1 MKNFKKLLSYIRGY
15 EFLYFMALIFLILS
29 QIAVALQPQ
38 LIKIT
43 IDSAIN
49 GKALGTDLLSSIV
62 SFFESDLHGTKGLI
76 IMGGFILALSLIRG
90 VFTFL
95 RISTANIA
103 TSNSMKRLRD
113 KLYNHIQLL
122 PYSYHT
128 TSSTGDLIQRCT
140 SDVQTVGMALYSQI
154 LDALSSTFLIVYSV
168 YLMSKLNI
176 SLMLISLALMPVIF
190 TGSAIFSK
198 KMQKKFQDV
207 SETEAKMTSVIQEN
221 LTGIRVVR
229 AFSRHD
235 YEIEKFRKISEL
247 YRDKNI
253 KINTNYAEFW
263 TFMDMISV
271 TQVMAILLYGGLL
284 AYRDVITLGDLVAF
298 LSYTAILT
306 QPLKRMGRV
315 ITSITRACV
324 ATGRIEKVL
333 QEKPEDI
340 RPTKAEPNLDGNV
353 VFENVS
359 FSYPNSENLVLDSVS
374 FKIEKGQTVAILG
387 HTGSGKS
394 SLMHLLAR
402 LYDCNND
409 SGSITINGKNINQ
422 LDKAWVRKNIG
433 LVLQE
438 PYLYSKTIM
447 ENIKLAHPEIEDEEA
462 IYYSKIAAMDEE
474 IKNFDEGYESM
485 VGEKGVSLSGG
496 QRQRLAIA
504 RTLIKKSP
512 ILIFDD
518 SLSAVDT
525 KTDIAIRKAL
535 NSEKKNKTTII
546 ISHRISTVQDADK
559 IIVLEGGKVVQE
571 GKHDELIQD
580 TNGIYHRLYQ
590 IQCSIS

>member
-1 MKNFKKLLSYIRGY
+1 MKNLKKLLSYIKGY
-15 EFLYFMALIFLILS
+15 EFLYFIALIFLILS

-49 GKALGTDLLSSIV
+49 GKALDTDLLSSIV
-62 SFFESDLHGTKGLI
+62 SFFESDLHGKKGLI
-76 IMGGFILALSLIRG
+76 IMGAFILALAIIRG

-95 RISTANIA
+95 RISISNVA
-103 TSNSMKRLRD
+103 TSSAMKRLRD

-128 TSSTGDLIQRCT
+128 SSSTGDLIQRCT
-140 SDVQTVGMALYSQI
+140 SDVQTVGMAFTQI
-154 LDALSSTFLIVYSV
+154 LDAFSATFLIVYSV
-168 YLMSKLNI
+168 YLMSKLNT
-176 SLMLISLALMPVIF
+176 SLMLISLALMPIIL
-190 TGSAIFSK
+190 TASAIFSK
-198 KMQKKFQDV
+198 KMQNKFQDA
-207 SETEAKMTSVIQEN
+207 SETEAKMTSVMQEN
-221 LTGIRVVR
+221 LTGIRVVK

-253 KINTNYAEFW
+253 RINTNYAEFW
-263 TFMDMISV
+263 TFMDMISII
-271 TQVMAILLYGGLL
+271 QVMTILLYGGLL
-284 AYRDVITLGDLVAF
+284 AYRDVISLGDLVAF

-306 QPLKRMGRV
+306 QPLKHLGRI
-315 ITSITRACV
+315 ITSIARACV
-324 ATGRIEKVL
+324 AAGRVEKIL

-340 RPTKAEPNLDGNV
+340 HPTKAEPNLDGDII
-353 VFENVS
+353 FDNVS

-374 FKIEKGQTVAILG
+374 FKIEKGQTLAILG

-409 SGSITINGKNINQ
+409 SGSITINGENIRQ

-447 ENIKLAHPEIEDEEA
+447 ENIKLAHPEIDDEEA

-504 RTLIKKSP
+504 RTLIKKAP

-535 NSEKKNKTTII
+535 NAEKKNKTTII

-559 IIVLEGGKVVQE
+559 IIVLEDGKIVQQ
-571 GKHDELIQD
+571 GKHKELVQD
-580 TNGIYHRLYQ
+580 TNGIYYRLYQ
-590 IQCSIS
+590 IQCSIN